1 MNIFSR
7 LKQLITRQ
15 PAVIEPVVRDF
26 EAERI
31 QNEILAM
38 SDSVSRQIA
47 AIKYSKDF
55 NIVFSAR
62 IENPVI
68 VSRKAKRV
76 EQKTPSFDMN
86 YLNNLSDR
94 FHDSVVAHENTL
106 QFFERLV

>member
-1 MNIFSR
+1 MNLFSK

-15 PAVIEPVVRDF
+15 PAQAEHVVRDY
-26 EAERI
+26 EVERI
-31 QNEILAM
+31 RAEILAM
-38 SDSVSRQIA
+38 SDSVSRQVA

-62 IENPVI
+62 IDNPVI

-94 FHDSVVAHENTL
+94 FHDSVVAHEHTL